1 MGLQINTNEV
11 SLSAQRNLEVTDRR
25 FKQTVQRLSSGSKIV
40 QASDDPAGLAISDNL
55 EATVRSMGA
64 ATKNAQDGISLIQV
78 YEGGTNEINNMLVR
92 MRELA
97 MQSAS
102 DSIGP
107 RERSMLDNEVQQLK
121 QEIDRLASST
131 KFNGQE
137 LLSGDAVNVEFQVGP
152 NNDPDVDRIRF
163 NPGDTNLKLSALGVE
178 GFSVAD
184 RDDARNGLEDIDEA
198 LMRVNDIRARVGA
211 SQSRLLTTIN
221 AQQIFTEN
229 LMAAK
234 SRIKDADIAK
244 ETSNLA
250 RDSILRQAGV
260 AVLTQANQTPA
271 LALSLLAG
279 VSR

>member
-11 SLSAQRNLEVTDRR
+11 SLAAQRNLEVTDRR
-25 FKQTVQRLSSGSKIV
+25 FKSTVQRLSSGSRIV
-40 QASDDPAGLAISDNL
+40 QSSDDPAGLAISDSL
-55 EATVRSMGA
+55 EATIRSLGA
-64 ATKNAQDGISLIQV
+64 ATRNAQDGISLIQV

-102 DSIGP
+102 DSIGN
-107 RERSMLDNEVQQLK
+107 RERSMLENEVQQLK

-137 LLSGDAVNVEFQVGP
+137 LLSGDAVNLEFQVGSD
-152 NNDPDVDRIRF
+152 NNPEVDRIKF
-163 NPGDTNLKLSALGVE
+163 SPGDTNLKTDALGVS
-178 GFSVAD
+178 GFSVLD
-184 RDDARNGLEDIDEA
+184 RDDARSGLESIDEA
-198 LMRVNDIRARVGA
+198 LVRVNDIRARVGA
-211 SQSRLLTTIN
+211 SQSRLQTTIA
-221 AQQIFTEN
+221 AQQIFSEN

-234 SRIKDADIAK
+234 SRIRDADIAK
-244 ETSNLA
+244 ETSNLT

-271 LALSLLAG
+271 LALSLLRA
-279 VSR
+279 